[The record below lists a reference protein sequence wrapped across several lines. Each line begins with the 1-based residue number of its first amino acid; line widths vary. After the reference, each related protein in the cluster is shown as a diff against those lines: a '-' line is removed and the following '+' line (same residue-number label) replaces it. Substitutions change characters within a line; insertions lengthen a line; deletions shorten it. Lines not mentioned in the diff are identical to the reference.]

1 MKKFKVIW
9 YEGSMNLEPELS
21 DNVLKE
27 IIVKADSIDK
37 VNFIQILPKKERE
50 VYATSIKYCVRTAWP
65 EGKLEEAKKTVSD
78 YGSHF
83 RFIYVEEVE

>member
-27 IIVKADSIDK
+27 ITVKAESIDK
-37 VNFIQILPKKERE
+37 VNFIQILSDKECE
-50 VYATSIKYCVRTAWP
+50 VYATSIKYCVRTIWP

-78 YGSHF
+78 YGSYSK
-83 RFIYVEEVE
+83 FIYVEEVE